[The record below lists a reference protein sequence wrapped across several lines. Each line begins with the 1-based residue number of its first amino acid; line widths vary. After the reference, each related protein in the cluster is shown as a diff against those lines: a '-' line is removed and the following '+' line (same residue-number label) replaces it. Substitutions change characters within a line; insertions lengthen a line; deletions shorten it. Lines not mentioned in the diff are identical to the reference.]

1 MRVGLV
7 WLGAASSQSWITST
21 HTGHALATI
30 VEHLSNQNSQTHS
43 SESGFRRN
51 VKFATFE
58 EADGLCKNIPHNG
71 VKLAPLGGKSVP
83 KLPHW
88 LETAFQLNITLDHS
102 VIETRGRAHLT
113 QTTNQHLR
121 IIVKLSS
128 HAPSNHLEHLSN
140 TSHRL
145 PLKEIKG
152 ISQDRS
158 VIETRGRAHLTQT
171 TNQHLRIIVKL
182 SSHAPSNHLEHLS
195 NTSHRLP
202 LKEFKGISQDISVIE
217 TWGWARLTRG
227 SKQPILNHL
236 NTHWPRP
243 SNHCRAP

>member
-1 MRVGLV
+1 M
-7 WLGAASSQSWITST
+7 
-21 HTGHALATI
+21 
-30 VEHLSNQNSQTHS
+30 
-43 SESGFRRN
+43 
-51 VKFATFE
+51 KFATFE

-71 VKLAPLGGKSVP
+71 VKLAPLGGKNVP

-158 VIETRGRAHLTQT
+158 VIET
-171 TNQHLRIIVKL
+171 
-182 SSHAPSNHLEHLS
+182 
-195 NTSHRLP
+195 
-202 LKEFKGISQDISVIE
+202 
-217 TWGWARLTRG
+217 WGWAPLSRG

-243 SNHCRAP
+243 SNHCRPPRQPKFTEEYLPFWMSQRRGSWFISFTLTRSLWSIVIASCQATP

>member
-1 MRVGLV
+1 MPR
-7 WLGAASSQSWITST
+7 
-21 HTGHALATI
+21 
-30 VEHLSNQNSQTHS
+30 S
-43 SESGFRRN
+43 SESGFHRN

-58 EADGLCKNIPHNG
+58 EAGRLCKTIPQNG
-71 VKLAPLGGKSVP
+71 VKVAPLGGQERP
-83 KLPHW
+83 KVAPLTFYGV
-88 LETAFQLNITLDHS
+88 ETAFQLNITLDHS

-158 VIETRGRAHLTQT
+158 VIET
-171 TNQHLRIIVKL
+171 
-182 SSHAPSNHLEHLS
+182 
-195 NTSHRLP
+195 
-202 LKEFKGISQDISVIE
+202 
-217 TWGWARLTRG
+217 
-227 SKQPILNHL
+227 
-236 NTHWPRP
+236 
-243 SNHCRAP
+243 